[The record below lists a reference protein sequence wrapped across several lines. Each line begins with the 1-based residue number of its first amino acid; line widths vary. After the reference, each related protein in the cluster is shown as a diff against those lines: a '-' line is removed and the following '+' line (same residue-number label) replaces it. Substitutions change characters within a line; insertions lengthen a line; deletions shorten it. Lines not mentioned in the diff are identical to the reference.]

1 MVMQRFDAVLRWMG
15 AAGITLAPF
24 DLFVLPNLMHPV
36 TPLTAEEQFT
46 AIAEEGGAGEYV
58 ALMSQVGGS
67 IFLLVAALAIGSF
80 VIARRRG
87 RTLGAIGLIVGTITA
102 IALLLVLGFELAM
115 QTILISATD
124 VDAAVSLV
132 VDLSTGPAFATPLTV
147 GLVGFYLT
155 LLILALALWRTG
167 LVPIIVAPLF
177 VLPLLIGLV
186 PLPFDVAIAT
196 GLLLL
201 APCLWMAV
209 RLVLVRAEAVEPSA
223 RLAPAGV
230 PDEAASA

>member
-1 MVMQRFDAVLRWMG
+1 MQRLDAVLRWVG
-15 AAGITLAPF
+15 AVGITLAPF
-24 DLFVLPNLMHPV
+24 GLFVLPNLMHPV
-36 TPLTAEEQFT
+36 TPETAEEQFT

-67 IFLLVAALAIGSF
+67 VSLLVAALAIGSF

-87 RTLGAIGLIVGTITA
+87 RTLGVIGLIVGTVSA
-102 IALLLVLGFELAM
+102 IAVLLVLGFELAM

-132 VDLSTGPAFATPLTV
+132 VDLSTGPAFAIPLMV

-155 LLILALALWRTG
+155 LPLLALALWRTG
-167 LVPIIVAPLF
+167 LIPIIVPPLF
-177 VLPLLIGLV
+177 VLPLLISFI

-201 APCLWMAV
+201 VPCLWMAV
-209 RLVLVRAEAVEPSA
+209 RLVFGPAVEVEPSA
-223 RLAPAGV
+223 RLAPGGV
-230 PDEAASA
+230 PDEA